1 MTIRRS
7 ATQTRSAG
15 VAAGE
20 FRCNIMLVRL
30 RSGVRILCA
39 WESYCMIP
47 LPRTRRCCWT
57 LHTHVVCEIVRA
69 EAVFGIVHTSTTM
82 GCSLLLSNRSCYR
95 SVGYV
100 RACLYT
106 RGSQDL
112 REGFVWRDR
121 EPRRAMLV

>member
-82 GCSLLLSNRSCYR
+82 GCSLLLSNRFGTAAWAMCVLAFIR
-95 SVGYV
+95 VVRRISVKVLFGLIES
-100 RACLYT
+100 RA
-106 RGSQDL
+106 
-112 REGFVWRDR
+112 
-121 EPRRAMLV
+121 EPC